1 MNCNH
6 PGAFGVPHGSGPAGG
21 LSSLTMSDQKHIVLA
36 GGGTAGHVNPLLA
49 VAHVIREKEPDA
61 DIAVVGTAVG
71 LEHDLVPQA
80 GFLLETIEKVPFP
93 RRLNKAA
100 LQFPAK
106 WKSETGKV
114 RDILTRHQ
122 AQVVVGFGGYTSAP
136 VYAAAHKLGI
146 PIAIHEQNARAGM
159 ANKLGARWAAMIGSA
174 YTEPGLKPRKGVEVE
189 RVGLPLRPAIAQ
201 LASDLERDRVA
212 TRRAAAARLGVDPN
226 RPLVV
231 ITGGSLGAVNVNR
244 AVAASA
250 KELLEHAQVIH
261 LTGKGKDDEVR
272 SLVSVSAGERAL
284 GELGPE
290 HASDG
295 DYRVAAYL
303 ERIDLA
309 FACADLIICR
319 SGAGTV
325 SELTALGL
333 PAVYVPLPIGNGEQ
347 RFNAQP
353 VVDAKGGLMVTDRE
367 FTADWVKRHV
377 LKLLSEPQTLA
388 EYGRNA
394 WEYGIRDA
402 AEVMADRV
410 LALIGT
416 SGR

>member
-1 MNCNH
+1 M
-6 PGAFGVPHGSGPAGG
+6 PRGLPPHGG
-21 LSSLTMSDQKHIVLA
+21 LSSWIMSNQKHIVLA

-49 VAHVIREKEPDA
+49 VAHVIRELEPEA

-71 LEHDLVPQA
+71 LERDLVPQA
-80 GFLLETIEKVPFP
+80 GFELETIEKVPFP
-93 RRLNKAA
+93 RRPNKAA

-106 WKSETGKV
+106 WKAEKAKV

-136 VYAAAHKLGI
+136 VYAAAHSMGI

-159 ANKLGARWAAMIGSA
+159 ANKLGARWASMIGAA
-174 YTEPGLKPRKGVEVE
+174 YAQPGLKPRRGVEVE
-189 RVGLPLRPAIAQ
+189 RVGLPLRPAIAR
-201 LASDLERDRVA
+201 LASDLEHDRTA
-212 TRRAAAARLGVDPN
+212 TRSRRGAAWCRSGPSARGHH
-226 RPLVV
+226 RR
-231 ITGGSLGAVNVNR
+231 ILGAVNVNR

-250 KELLEHAQVIH
+250 KDLLAHAQVIH

-272 SLVSVSAGERAL
+272 SLVSVSAAEDVL
-284 GELGPE
+284 GELGPD
-290 HASDG
+290 HVSDG
-295 DYRVAAYL
+295 DYRVAPYL

-333 PAVYVPLPIGNGEQ
+333 PAIYVPLPIGNGEQ

-353 VVDAKGGLMVTDRE
+353 VVDAEGGLMV
-367 FTADWVKRHV
+367 ADGRLPPRIGSVATCRNCLPIRRSVPIRCQRVEIRHPRRRR
-377 LKLLSEPQTLA
+377 SHGEA
-388 EYGRNA
+388 RARANRSA
-394 WEYGIRDA
+394 
-402 AEVMADRV
+402 
-410 LALIGT
+410 
-416 SGR
+416 S

>member
-1 MNCNH
+1 M
-6 PGAFGVPHGSGPAGG
+6 PVG
-21 LSSLTMSDQKHIVLA
+21 LSSCVMTNQKHIVLA

-49 VAHVIREKEPDA
+49 VAHVIRDLEPDA

-71 LEHDLVPQA
+71 LEKDLVPQA
-80 GFLLETIEKVPFP
+80 GFELETIEKVPFP
-93 RRLNKAA
+93 RRPNMAA
-100 LQFPAK
+100 LKFPAQ
-106 WKSETGKV
+106 WKAETQKV
-114 RDILTRHQ
+114 REILTRHE

-136 VYAAAHKLGI
+136 VYAAAHKMGI

-159 ANKLGARWAAMIGSA
+159 ANKLGARWADMIGAA
-174 YTEPGLKPRKGVEVE
+174 YAQTGLRPRRGVEAE
-189 RVGLPLRPAIAQ
+189 RVGLPLRPAIAD
-201 LASDLERDRVA
+201 LASALEKDRAA
-212 TRRAAAARLGVDPN
+212 TRRAAAQSLGVDPD

-231 ITGGSLGAVNVNR
+231 VTGGSLGAVNVNR

-250 KELLEHAQVIH
+250 KELLDHAQVIH
-261 LTGKGKDDEVR
+261 LTGKGKDEEVR
-272 SLVSVSAGERAL
+272 SLVSVSAGDGVL
-284 GELGPE
+284 GRLGPD

-295 DYRVAAYL
+295 DYRVEPYL

-333 PAVYVPLPIGNGEQ
+333 PAIYVPLPIGNGEQ

-353 VVDAKGGLMVTDRE
+353 VVDAKGGLMVADRE
-367 FTADWVKRHV
+367 FTADWVRRHV
-377 LKLLSEPQTLA
+377 PQVLSDAEALS

-394 WEYGIRDA
+394 WQYGIRDA
-402 AEVMADRV
+402 AEVMARKV
-410 LALIGT
+410 LALI
-416 SGR
+416 